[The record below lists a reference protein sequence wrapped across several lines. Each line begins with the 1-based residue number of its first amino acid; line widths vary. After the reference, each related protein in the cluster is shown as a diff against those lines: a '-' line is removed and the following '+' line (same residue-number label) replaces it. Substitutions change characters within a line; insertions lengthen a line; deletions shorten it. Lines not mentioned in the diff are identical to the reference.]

1 MSFSLTKVLTQMRR
15 MTITLAFGVLM
26 VAAGTA
32 FAQNP
37 PTQQPPPTQGAKPTT
52 PPPAI
57 QPPPGA
63 QTPQTPATPPKLPA
77 PVPFPADAK
86 VAYVNLQEVVNTSK
100 SGKSGLDDM
109 KALNDKL
116 VAAVNA
122 KQKDVQ
128 AIQDKINAQRTVASD
143 ATLSGWAKDLDRGQ
157 RELEFMRQDAQVQ
170 LDQKQQ
176 DLLNTFQSKVLP
188 IVEAIR
194 NEKGLWVVFQIGV
207 DNSPII
213 AAHAGLDL
221 TAEVIKRLDSA
232 K

>member
-1 MSFSLTKVLTQMRR
+1 LTKVLTQMRR
-15 MTITLAFGVLM
+15 NAITLVFGILM
-26 VAAGTA
+26 GAVGTTL
-32 FAQNP
+32 AQAP
-37 PTQQPPPTQGAKPTT
+37 PAQQPPPTQGAKPT
-52 PPPAI
+52 PPPVI
-57 QPPPGA
+57 VPPPGGQA
-63 QTPQTPATPPKLPA
+63 PQTPATAPKLPA
-77 PVPFPADAK
+77 PVPFPAEAK

-100 SGKSGLDDM
+100 SGKAGLDDM

-128 AIQDKINAQRTVASD
+128 AIQDKINTQRTVASD
-143 ATLSGWAKDLDRGQ
+143 ATLSSWAKDLDRGS
-157 RELEFMRQDAQVQ
+157 RELDFMKQDAQVQ

-176 DLLNTFQSKVLP
+176 ELLATFQNKVLP

-194 NEKGLWVVFQIGV
+194 NEKGLWMIFQIGV
-207 DNSPII
+207 DNSPIV

>member
-1 MSFSLTKVLTQMRR
+1 MRR
-15 MTITLAFGVLM
+15 MTITFVFGVLM
-26 VAAGTA
+26 GVGFTT

-37 PTQQPPPTQGAKPTT
+37 PTQNPPTQNPPPTQGTKPT
-52 PPPAI
+52 PPPI
-57 QPPPGA
+57 VPPPGA
-63 QTPQTPATPPKLPA
+63 QTQKPAEAAPKLPA

-100 SGKSGLDDM
+100 SGKSGLDEM
-109 KALNDKL
+109 KVLNDKL

-176 DLLNTFQSKVLP
+176 DLLNTFQTKVLP

-194 NEKGLWVVFQIGV
+194 NEKGLWVIFQIGV

-213 AAHAGLDL
+213 AAHQGLDL
-221 TAEVIKRLDSA
+221 TAEVIKRLDAA